1 MPQYIIILGA
11 SKMEVRSESFNMIA
25 MEYNKPLVIRCSSM
39 YVREI
44 DTLYH
49 RPATVAASK
58 FQDILKLFD
67 EIPNRIIYLK
77 YFIPFVIL

>member
-1 MPQYIIILGA
+1 
-11 SKMEVRSESFNMIA
+11 MELMRESVNMIA

-44 DTLYH
+44 DRLYH
-49 RPATVAASK
+49 SPAAMAASK